1 MLTLPRFKGTLITT
15 VVVLLIC
22 VVGICTVDA
31 VRPKSGSTDDVAW
44 YIYVYDVRLLTDRMD
59 TNSSHYFKVRRR
71 GSKNVSGTWEFA
83 HKIREG
89 WVIGSGAVV
98 PGKDVGTDGHISLT
112 ARKTTQSKRSS
123 RGVTYSD
130 MPGGKFYIEAYTSI
144 SLQVP
149 GKGTVAQAE
158 VKDTFKFR
166 LGDEEEP

>member
-89 WVIGSGAVV
+89 VGNRIRSCGA
-98 PGKDVGTDGHISLT
+98 GKRRWHGWSYFPNCTENNSV
-112 ARKTTQSKRSS
+112 
-123 RGVTYSD
+123 
-130 MPGGKFYIEAYTSI
+130 
-144 SLQVP
+144 
-149 GKGTVAQAE
+149 
-158 VKDTFKFR
+158 
-166 LGDEEEP
+166 